1 MIDQNHVLIKKYNES
16 ALSRDQ
22 VFIYKIPIL
31 LSSNFINYEMP
42 SNSLI
47 YTPFR
52 SLGLICDEVPP
63 AITKLGDDLFFTI
76 SCGHVFQVYR
86 SDKLQV
92 VLISKPAPGEI
103 SHLCTSNH
111 DTFVSVENAVYRYRR
126 AHLMN
131 QVLECPGKVKGLLCV
146 GEALLCYDEQNNL
159 FVSQIKTLT
168 CMRLTT
174 F

>member
-1 MIDQNHVLIKKYNES
+1 
-16 ALSRDQ
+16 
-22 VFIYKIPIL
+22 
-31 LSSNFINYEMP
+31 MP